1 MNWGDMNDPMY
12 DGLISPIQ
20 AQSVYAVQQMS
31 ANPLE
36 TQSAMKRQDTSG
48 NGSGSGN
55 ASQSQKVTD
64 TKKSK
69 YKHRE
74 PKLTVAATSTISPYF
89 TQPAYPIN
97 MTASYFLLIYVLAMI
112 VGVKS
117 FRAFLINQLAP
128 SQSSAAL
135 I

>member
-1 MNWGDMNDPMY
+1 MNDPMY